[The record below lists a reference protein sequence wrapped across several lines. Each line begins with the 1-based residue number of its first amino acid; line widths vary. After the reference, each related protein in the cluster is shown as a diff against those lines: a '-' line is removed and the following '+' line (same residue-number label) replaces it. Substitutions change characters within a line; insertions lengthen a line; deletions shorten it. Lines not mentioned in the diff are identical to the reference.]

1 MSHSALTPVFVGL
14 RVGLH
19 ALIAALLVLVVVRLP
34 GLGQGAALAGLIL
47 VVLFALVYV
56 ASLFIRV
63 VPPQSRRWA
72 GILWMCALGLV
83 WVGLVIVVPEAAYL
97 AFPLFF
103 LCLHLLPRWVG
114 PVAVVLLT
122 VVAIVALSLHQGFSA
137 GVVIGPVI
145 GAAVAILLGL
155 GYRALAR
162 EAVEREALLTELMA
176 TRDRLAATERE
187 QGALAERGRLARDI
201 HDTVAQGLS
210 SIQLLLH
217 AAERADPNGPGIEQ
231 IRLARSTA
239 ADSLA
244 ETRHIIRELTPPS
257 LDGGLGE
264 ALRRLG
270 AAQAVPGSLRVDVE
284 TPQAIDLPMDVQT
297 AFLRIAQ
304 GAMANVRTHSG
315 ATHARI
321 LLRQGDDETVLRIA
335 DDGVG
340 FDPGSVAAGAGGSD
354 SFGLRAI
361 AERVAQLGGD
371 LAVESAPGEGA
382 SVTVT
387 LRARKEAS

>member
-19 ALIAALLVLVVVRLP
+19 VLIAGLLVLVVVRLP
-34 GLGQGAALAGLIL
+34 GLEPQAAVAGLVL
-47 VVLFALVYV
+47 AVLFAVVYLT
-56 ASLFIRV
+56 SLLMRA
-63 VPPQSRRWA
+63 VPPQSRRRA
-72 GILWMCALGLV
+72 GVVWISALGLV

-114 PVAVVLLT
+114 PVAVVALT

-137 GVVIGPVI
+137 GVVIGPLI

-217 AAERADPNGPGIEQ
+217 AAERADPDGPGIEQ
-231 IRLARSTA
+231 IRLARTTA

-264 ALRRLG
+264 ALQRLG

-284 TPQAIDLPMDVQT
+284 TPPAIDLPMDVQT

-321 LLRQGDDETVLRIA
+321 LLRSSDDGTVLRIA

-340 FDPGSVAAGAGGSD
+340 FDPDSVGSGAGGAD

-361 AERVAQLGGD
+361 AERVAQLGGH
-371 LAVESAPGEGA
+371 LSVESAPGEGT

-387 LRARKEAS
+387 LRKDAT

>member
-19 ALIAALLVLVVVRLP
+19 VLIAGLLVLVLVRLP
-34 GLGQGAALAGLIL
+34 ALGPQAAVAGLVL
-47 VVLFALVYV
+47 AVLFALVYLT
-56 ASLFIRV
+56 SPLIRV
-63 VPPQSRRWA
+63 VPPQSRGRA
-72 GILWMCALGLV
+72 GVVWISALGLV

-114 PVAVVLLT
+114 SVAVVALT
-122 VVAIVALSLHQGFSA
+122 AVAIVALSLHQGFSA
-137 GVVIGPVI
+137 GVVIGPLI
-145 GAAVAILLGL
+145 GAGVAILLGL

-210 SIQLLLH
+210 SIQMLLH
-217 AAERADPNGPGIEQ
+217 AAERAAPDGPGIEQ
-231 IRLARSTA
+231 IRLARTTA

-264 ALRRLG
+264 ALQRLG

-284 TPQAIDLPMDVQT
+284 TPAAIDLPMDVQT

-321 LLRQGDDETVLRIA
+321 LLRSGGDETVLRIA

-340 FDPGSVAAGAGGSD
+340 FDPATVGAGAGGND

-371 LAVESAPGEGA
+371 LSVESAPGQGT

-387 LRARKEAS
+387 LRKDAT

>member
-19 ALIAALLVLVVVRLP
+19 ALIAGLLVLVIVRLP
-34 GLGQGAALAGLIL
+34 GLEPEAAVAGLIL
-47 VVLFALVYV
+47 VVLFALVYLT
-56 ASLFIRV
+56 SLLMRV
-63 VPPQSRRWA
+63 VPPSSRRLA
-72 GILWMCALGLV
+72 GVAWITALGLV

-103 LCLHLLPRWVG
+103 LCLHLLPHWAG
-114 PVAVVLLT
+114 PAAVLLLT
-122 VVAIVALSLHQGFSA
+122 AVAIVALSLHQGFSA
-137 GVVIGPVI
+137 GVVVGPLI

-210 SIQLLLH
+210 SIQMLLH
-217 AAERADPNGPGIEQ
+217 AAERADPSGPGVEQ
-231 IRLARSTA
+231 IRLARTTA

-264 ALRRLG
+264 ALQRLG

-284 TPQAIDLPMDVQT
+284 TPAAIDLPMDVQT

-304 GAMANVRTHSG
+304 GAMANVRTHSE
-315 ATHARI
+315 AKHARI
-321 LLRQGDDETVLRIA
+321 LLRAGEDETVLRIA

-340 FDPGSVAAGAGGSD
+340 FDPAAVGAGAGGND

-361 AERVAQLGGD
+361 AERVAQLGGELD
-371 LAVESAPGEGA
+371 VESAPGHG
-382 SVTVT
+382 SSLTVT
-387 LRARKEAS
+387 LRKDRS